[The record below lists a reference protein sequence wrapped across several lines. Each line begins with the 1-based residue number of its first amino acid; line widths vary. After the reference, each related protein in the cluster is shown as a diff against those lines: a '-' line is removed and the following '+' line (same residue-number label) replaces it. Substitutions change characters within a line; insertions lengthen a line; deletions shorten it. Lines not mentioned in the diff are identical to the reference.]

1 MYSIDEVLKREYFG
15 NTVQEYLIAAG
26 ILIVGLLIITVFK
39 RLILRGVAK
48 IVRRTESTLDDLIF
62 ADVKRFLMPILG
74 TALVYWSINT
84 LALSVKAEKVIT
96 VAVSVV
102 IAFFIIRLI
111 SSIINIALT
120 AHVSKQPKGGEK
132 VKQIGSIMLVI
143 NIVIWILGTIFLFD
157 NLGYN
162 VSAILTG
169 VGIGGIAVA
178 LAAQN
183 IIGDLFNYF
192 VIFFDKPF
200 EVGDAIRVNDKNGT
214 VEYIGLKTTRL
225 RSISGEQIVISN
237 SDLTKSWIHNFK
249 RQENRR
255 VEYNFNVLYR
265 TPIDKLKRIP
275 GIVRE
280 IIERTPNTRFDRAHV
295 ALLSDYGLTVS
306 VVFFI
311 TIPDYQVYM
320 DAQQAINLQ
329 IIERFQQEG
338 ITFQIREDK
347 EFKLPEAGGG
357 ATKSERPPQANSADT
372 ETPD

>member
-1 MYSIDEVLKREYFG
+1 MYSIEEVLKREYFG

-26 ILIVGLLIITVFK
+26 ILIVGLLIIAVFK

-48 IVRRTESTLDDLIF
+48 LVARTESTLDDLIF
-62 ADVKRFLMPILG
+62 ANVKRFLMPILG
-74 TALVYWSINT
+74 TAVVYWSINT
-84 LALSVKAEKVIT
+84 LALSTKAEKVIT

-347 EFKLPEAGGG
+347 EFKLPESGAG
-357 ATKSERPPQANSADT
+357 AAKSEASQPADTTDT